1 MARYFSEFRW
11 VTRCRAGLA
20 LIGIAAFGLH
30 AAEPVWEQVSGARWR
45 SLSVTASGKA
55 GFTLLAP
62 PQTGILYTN
71 ELDELSAAANRVLL
85 NGSGIAAGDYDND
98 GWPDLFFCGISTPCR
113 LYRNLGGW
121 KFQDVTEASGIV
133 CPERNY
139 RGAVFADIN
148 GDGALD
154 LLVATT
160 GQGVLCFQNDGRG
173 KFTDITP
180 AARTASPYGSMTLA
194 LADVDGNGSLD
205 LYVANNRTDD
215 IRDRGQV
222 NLRLVNGKT
231 VVPPEWKDRLTVV
244 DGQVLEYGEPDQ
256 LYLNDGK
263 GKFTPVSWT
272 GGRFRNEDGAP
283 LTQPPLDWGLTATF
297 RDINDDGFP
306 DLYVCNDFWTPDRV
320 WLNDGKGRF
329 RLAPRLALRNMPASS
344 MGVDFAD
351 VDRDGH
357 ADFFVVD
364 MLSRDPRLRKRQ
376 KPAQNPM
383 TAAPGFVEDR
393 PQFMRNTLY
402 RNRGDGTFAEIA
414 NLAGVAAS
422 DWSWSPVFLDV
433 DLDGYEDLLIT
444 AGHPRDVQDLDAQ
457 ALVRARQHSWTGFAS
472 EAERQK
478 AFTQE
483 MMEHMRLYPALN
495 TPVGAFRNLAGRG
508 FAEVTSAW
516 GTEQPG
522 VHHAMALADFDR
534 DGDLDLA
541 VSNLGGPAGVYRND
555 ATPPRV
561 AVKLRGRAPN
571 TQGIGAKLRLLG
583 GAVPLQSQEMISGGR
598 YMAGDE
604 PMRVFAAGAVTKP
617 MMLEVKWRSGSRS
630 VITNVQA
637 NRLYEVDEAAAEAMA
652 VVTNLPPARAPL
664 FADVSA
670 ALNHRHHEEVFD
682 DFARQPLL
690 PFKRSQAGPG
700 VAWFDLDGDG
710 VSELFIGSGR
720 GGSLAGYR
728 VKSGDQFE
736 LMLGFEKTVLA
747 DDSTGLAGWIS
758 QSGRRELFVG
768 VSGYESEGAAAAV
781 LSVSLTGGAA
791 VISNRWAQ
799 PDLGRGALAMADV
812 EGDGD
817 LDVLTAGHIVSG
829 RYPESTPL
837 QMHRSAGE
845 KLELDAANTRALAGA
860 GLVNGAVWSDLD
872 GDGFPE
878 LILACEWGPVR
889 VFKNSSGALRE
900 ITAALGLELL
910 TGWWT
915 GVTTG
920 DFDGDGRMDIVAG
933 NWGLNSE
940 YVATRP
946 RPLFALYGDLL
957 ERGMMD
963 WIETEWDGAGLVPR
977 RRLDV
982 LSQVLPVLNE
992 RFASHRQFS
1001 EASVKAVLGPQF
1013 SRARNAEARTL
1024 ASTLF
1029 LNRGDHFEALPLP
1042 SEAQEAPVFGVN
1054 VADFDGDGFED
1065 LFLGQN
1071 LFCTTPEMPR
1081 LDAGRGLML
1090 RGLGNGAFAA
1100 MPGARSGIL
1109 VYGEQRG
1116 SAVGDFDGDGRPDL
1130 VVSQN
1135 GAATRLFRNAG
1146 GAAGLRVRIAGAAGN
1161 PAGVGAMMRLK
1172 RGERL
1177 GPAREVHAGSGFW
1190 SQDDATQI
1198 LGGLGGAT
1206 EVWMCW
1212 PGGVTNTV
1220 PVPAGVKEIIVRAGL
1235 ETRLP

>member
-1 MARYFSEFRW
+1 MSSFSECRW
-11 VTRCRAGLA
+11 ADSCRAGLV
-20 LIGIAAFGLH
+20 LVWIACLGLH
-30 AAEPVWEQVSGARWR
+30 AAEPTWEPVPGARWR
-45 SLSVTASGKA
+45 SLPVAASGKA

-62 PQTGILYTN
+62 SQTGIVFAN
-71 ELDELSAAANRVLL
+71 QIDELSAAANRVLL
-85 NGSGIAAGDYDND
+85 NGSGVAPGDYDND
-98 GWPDLFFCGISTPCR
+98 GWPDLFFCGLNTPCR

-121 KFQDVTEASGIV
+121 KFQDVTEPSGIV
-133 CPERNY
+133 CPGRNY
-139 RGAVFADIN
+139 RGAVFADLN
-148 GDGALD
+148 GDGALE

-173 KFTDITP
+173 RFTDTTL
-180 AARTASPYGSMTLA
+180 AARTGSAHGSMTLA

-205 LYVANNRTDD
+205 LYVANNRTED

-222 NLRLVNGKT
+222 NLRLVNGRPS
-231 VVPPEWKDRLTVV
+231 VPPEWKDRLTVV
-244 DGQVLEYGEPDQ
+244 DGQILEFGEPDQ

-263 GKFTPVSWT
+263 GRFTPVSWT
-272 GGRFRNEDGAP
+272 GGRFRNEDGSP
-283 LTQPPLDWGLTATF
+283 LTQAPLDWGLTATF

-329 RLAPRLALRNMPASS
+329 RLAPRLALRNMSASS

-351 VDRDGH
+351 VDRDGLM
-357 ADFFVVD
+357 DFIVVD
-364 MLSRDPRLRKRQ
+364 MWSRDPRLRKRQ
-376 KPAQNPM
+376 KPAQNSM
-383 TAAPGFVEDR
+383 SAPPGLVEDR

-457 ALVRARQHSWTGFAS
+457 ALIRTKQHAWSGFTN

-478 AFTQE
+478 AYTQE
-483 MMEHMRLYPALN
+483 LMEHMRLYPALN
-495 TPVGAFRNLAGRG
+495 TPIVAFRNLAGRG
-508 FAEVTSAW
+508 FEEVTSAW

-541 VSNLGGPAGVYRND
+541 VNNLGGPAGLYRND
-555 ATPPRV
+555 ATQARV
-561 AVKLRGRAPN
+561 AVRLRGRAPN

-583 GAVPLQSQEMISGGR
+583 GAVPMQSQEMISGGR

-604 PMRVFAAGAVTKP
+604 PMRVFAAGMASKP
-617 MMLEVKWRSGSRS
+617 MTLEVSWRSGSRS
-630 VITNVQA
+630 VITNVQN
-637 NRLYEVDEAAAEAMA
+637 NRLYEIDEAAAEAIA
-652 VVTNLPPARAPL
+652 VATNLPPARAPL

-670 ALNHRHHEEVFD
+670 ALNHRHHEEAFD

-728 VKSGDQFE
+728 VKGGNQFE
-736 LMLGFEKTVLA
+736 PMPGFEKTLLA
-747 DDSTGLAGWIS
+747 DDSAGMAGWIS
-758 QSGRRELFVG
+758 RSGRRELLVG
-768 VSGYESEGAAAAV
+768 LSGYETEGAASV
-781 LSVSLTGGAA
+781 LSVSLAGGE
-791 VISNRWAQ
+791 VTISNRWTQ
-799 PDLGRGALAMADV
+799 PASGRGALAVADAD
-812 EGDGD
+812 GDGD
-817 LDVLTAGHIVSG
+817 LDLVMAGHVVPG

-837 QMHRSAGE
+837 QMYRSIGE
-845 KLELDAANTRALAGA
+845 GLELDAANTRALAGV

-889 VFKNSSGALRE
+889 VFKNSAGALRE
-900 ITAALGLELL
+900 ITAALGLEAL

-940 YVATRP
+940 YVATRV
-946 RPLFALYGDLL
+946 RPVVALYGDLL
-957 ERGMMD
+957 ERGATD
-963 WIETEWDGAGLVPR
+963 WIETEWDGDRLVPR

-982 LSQVLPVLNE
+982 LGSVLPVLNE
-992 RFASHRQFS
+992 RFSSHRQFS
-1001 EASVKAVLGPQF
+1001 EASVKDVLGPQF
-1013 SRARNAEARTL
+1013 SRAREAGVTTL
-1024 ASTLF
+1024 TSTLF
-1029 LNRGDHFEALPLP
+1029 LNRGDRFEAVALPL
-1042 SEAQEAPVFGVN
+1042 EAQEAPVFGVN

-1065 LFLGQN
+1065 LFLSQN
-1071 LFCTTPEMPR
+1071 FFCTTPEMPR
-1081 LDAGRGLML
+1081 LDAGRGLLL
-1090 RGLGNGAFAA
+1090 RGLGNGKFEAMAA
-1100 MPGARSGIL
+1100 ARSGIT

-1116 SAVGDFDGDGRPDL
+1116 SAVADFDADGRPDL
-1130 VVSQN
+1130 VVTQN

-1146 GAAGLRVRIAGAAGN
+1146 AMAGMRVRVAGSSSN
-1161 PAGVGAMMRLK
+1161 PAGVGAILRLK
-1172 RGERL
+1172 YGERL
-1177 GPAREVHAGSGFW
+1177 GPAREVHGGSGCF
-1190 SQDDATQI
+1190 SQDDATQV
-1198 LGGLGGAT
+1198 LGLAGTVT
-1206 EVWMCW
+1206 EVWIRW
-1212 PGGVTNTV
+1212 PGGGTNSV
-1220 PVPAGVKEIIVRAGL
+1220 SVPAGAKEIIVRSSDPV
-1235 ETRLP
+1235 R

>member
-1 MARYFSEFRW
+1 MLIWIACFR
-11 VTRCRAGLA
+11 
-20 LIGIAAFGLH
+20 IH
-30 AAEPVWEQVSGARWR
+30 AAEPAWEQGPGARWR
-45 SLSVTASGKA
+45 SLPVAASGKA

-62 PQTGILYTN
+62 PQTGLAFTN
-71 ELDELSAAANRVLL
+71 QIDELSAAANRVLL
-85 NGSGIAAGDYDND
+85 NGSGVAAGDYDND
-98 GWPDLFFCGISTPCR
+98 GWPDLFFCGLNTPCR

-121 KFQDVTEASGIV
+121 KFQDVTETSGIV
-133 CPERNY
+133 CPGRNY
-139 RGAVFADIN
+139 RGAVFADLN
-148 GDGALD
+148 GDGAPE

-173 KFTDITP
+173 RFTDTTL
-180 AARTASPYGSMTLA
+180 AARTGSAHGSMTLA

-205 LYVANNRTDD
+205 LYVANNRTED

-222 NLRLVNGKT
+222 NLRLVNGRPA
-231 VVPPEWKDRLTVV
+231 VPPEWKDRLTVV
-244 DGQVLEYGEPDQ
+244 DGQILEYGEPDQ

-263 GKFTPVSWT
+263 GRFTPISWT
-272 GGRFRNEDGAP
+272 GGRFRNEDGSP
-283 LTQPPLDWGLTATF
+283 LTQAPLDWGLTATF

-320 WLNDGKGRF
+320 WLNDGRGRF
-329 RLAPRLALRNMPASS
+329 RLAPRLALRNMSASS

-351 VDRDGH
+351 VDRDGLM
-357 ADFFVVD
+357 DFIVVD

-376 KPAQNPM
+376 KPAQNSM
-383 TAAPGFVEDR
+383 SAPPGIIEDR

-457 ALVRARQHSWTGFAS
+457 ALIRTKQHTWSGFAS

-478 AFTQE
+478 AYTQE
-483 MMEHMRLYPALN
+483 LMEHMRLYPPLN
-495 TPVGAFRNLAGRG
+495 TPVVAFRNLAGRG
-508 FAEVTSAW
+508 FEEVTSAW

-522 VHHAMALADFDR
+522 VHHALALADFDR

-541 VSNLGGPAGVYRND
+541 VNNLGGPAGLYRND
-555 ATPPRV
+555 ATQPRV
-561 AVKLRGRAPN
+561 AVRLRGRAPN

-604 PMRVFAAGAVTKP
+604 PVRVFAAGVATRS
-617 MMLEVKWRSGSRS
+617 MTLEVTWRSGARS
-630 VITNVQA
+630 AITNVQA
-637 NRLYEVDEAAAEAMA
+637 NRLYELDEAGAQAAGA
-652 VVTNLPPARAPL
+652 VTNSPSSRAPL

-670 ALNHRHHEEVFD
+670 ALNHRHHEEAFD

-690 PFKRSQAGPG
+690 PFKRSQGGPG

-728 VKSGDQFE
+728 VKGGDQFE
-736 LMLGFEKTVLA
+736 LMPGFERAPLA

-758 QSGRRELFVG
+758 KSGRRELLVG
-768 VSGYESEGAAAAV
+768 LSGYENEGAASV
-781 LSVSLTGGAA
+781 LSVSLAGGA
-791 VISNRWAQ
+791 VTISNRWAQ
-799 PDLGRGALAMADV
+799 PASGRGALAMADV
-812 EGDGD
+812 DGDGD
-817 LDVLTAGHIVSG
+817 LDMVMAGRVVPG

-837 QMHRSAGE
+837 QMYRCAGE
-845 KLELDAANTRALAGA
+845 GLELDAANTRALAGV

-872 GDGFPE
+872 GDGLPE

-889 VFKNSSGALRE
+889 VFKNSSGKLAVWDWPVRLLNSQLKNPS
-900 ITAALGLELL
+900 TLGEL

-940 YVATRP
+940 YRASRE
-946 RPLFALYGDLL
+946 RPLVALYGDLQ
-957 ERGMMD
+957 ERGTMD
-963 WIETEWDGAGLVPR
+963 WIETEWDVASLVPR

-982 LSQVLPVLNE
+982 LGSVLPVLSE

-1001 EASVKAVLGPQF
+1001 EASVKDVLGPQF
-1013 SRARNAEARTL
+1013 SRARRAEVTTL
-1024 ASTLF
+1024 AATVF

-1065 LFLGQN
+1065 LFLSQN
-1071 LFCTTPEMPR
+1071 FFCTTPEMPR
-1081 LDAGRGLML
+1081 LDAGRGLLL
-1090 RGLGNGAFAA
+1090 RGQGDGKFAT
-1100 MPGARSGIL
+1100 MPGAWSGIE

-1116 SAVGDFDGDGRPDL
+1116 SAVADFDADGRPDL
-1130 VVSQN
+1130 VVTQN
-1135 GAATRLFRNAG
+1135 GAATRLFGNR
-1146 GAAGLRVRIAGAAGN
+1146 GATPGLRVRVAGSSGN
-1161 PAGVGAMMRLK
+1161 PAGVGAMVRLRHGK
-1172 RGERL
+1172 RL
-1177 GPAREVHAGSGFW
+1177 GPAREVHAGSGFL
-1190 SQDDATQI
+1190 SQDDATQV
-1198 LGGLGGAT
+1198 LGVAGVAT
-1206 EVWMCW
+1206 EGWIRW
-1212 PGGVTNTV
+1212 PGGETNSV
-1220 PVPAGVKEIIVRAGL
+1220 SVPAGVKEIVIRPNSGA
-1235 ETRLP
+1235 R